1 MPTSQNSLGKKISN
15 LRKKNGISQQTL
27 ANAIGVSNQLIS
39 MYERGVRKPKIEKVE
54 ELANYFN
61 VSISYL
67 MGTDK
72 LVQSLFK
79 SVNGAIEATDRRQ
92 LTRYSKILQTVLES
106 FDDSNR
112 KHLEKLQDEIKEAND
127 LKEFEFLMSELMT
140 IFLYAKSGNSKEAD
154 ECYTK
159 VQEIIEDFA
168 GSLPEFQTP
177 SPDIRP
183 PK

>member
-1 MPTSQNSLGKKISN
+1 MSTEEKKPHNRIAE
-15 LRKKNGISQQTL
+15 LRKEKHLTIQQL
-27 ANAIGVSNQLIS
+27 ADEIGVANGTIS
-39 MYERGVRKPKIEKVE
+39 RYEQGSREPKLETWMK
-54 ELANYFN
+54 LAEFFN
-61 VSISYL
+61 VPVAYL
-67 MGTDK
+67 MGTEK
-72 LVQSLFK
+72 LESIFK
-79 SVNGAIEATDRRQ
+79 SFYSYTQIADRKQ
-92 LTRYSKILQTVLES
+92 ITRYSKILETVLES

-168 GSLPEFQTP
+168 GSLPEFQIP

-183 PK
+183 QK